1 MEIIKEWLEGDCDY
15 TFGVAIYGD
24 LPKHNRNLLTMFQK
38 KENSF
43 NRDKLKHELQKY
55 LDAPVVVPIVKKV
68 VPVIKVNSVETAVLA
83 NEAKQALF
91 FHQLPPELQPV
102 LLEAHQLFKENCFL
116 KVQLNDLPEHAE
128 KKALELQI
136 QIARNFEQNALCWKK
151 IDYFLEHRVVP
162 QSKQSEHES
171 LTPAGLLRKQQ
182 LLYASI
188 SKLKS
193 RLAENN
199 TKLPLAVYVTDRN
212 KLERVIMKQ
221 EENLLKQ
228 NEELLIISKTID
240 GN

>member
-24 LPKHNRNLLTMFQK
+24 LPKCNRNLLTMFQK
-38 KENSF
+38 KESGF
-43 NRDKLKHELQKY
+43 NRDKLKNELQKFIN
-55 LDAPVVVPIVKKV
+55 APVVVPIVKKV
-68 VPVIKVNSVETAVLA
+68 IPVIKVNSVETAVLA

-91 FHQLPPELQPV
+91 FHQLPAELQPV

-116 KVQLNDLPEHAE
+116 KVQLNDLPVYAE
-128 KKALELQI
+128 KQALDLQI
-136 QIARNFEQNALCWKK
+136 KIARNFEQNALCWKK

-162 QSKQSEHES
+162 QSKQSEHEN

-212 KLERVIMKQ
+212 KIERVIMKQ

-228 NEELLIISKTID
+228 NEELLIISKLID